1 MLQFSCGCC
10 RWFLLAT
17 LVLPL
22 LGLLLVAG
30 MVFGLVTWGH
40 GFGLLNRNG
49 SFPNRI
55 QESYISYIVEPM
67 RDLVFRHF
75 P

>member
-1 MLQFSCGCC
+1 MLQVSANCC

-22 LGLLLVAG
+22 LGLPIVAG
-30 MVFGLVTWGH
+30 ILFGLVTWGH
-40 GFGLLNRNG
+40 GFVLLMRNG